1 MGKVFLEACD
11 MLSLLALHLLDDR
24 ERMPEQDAAT
34 KPPQPL
40 RASS

>member
-1 MGKVFLEACD
+1 MGKVFLDASD
-11 MLSLLALHLLDDR
+11 MLSLLALHLLEDR
-24 ERMPEQDAAT
+24 ERMPEQGSAT